1 MTGAITIII
10 SVLLIVLDQVIK
22 HFVYINLRP
31 VEVANLIPGFIRLRY
46 VENTGASFGMLSD
59 RLPFLITITV
69 IVIAVGIYVLAFKK
83 LSDKLQYVGAV
94 LILSGGIAN
103 LIDRIF
109 RRFVIDYLEFTF
121 VDFAVFNFA
130 DCLITVGAALLIISL
145 IRELIKDSKTKKY
158 GEQINV

>member
-31 VEVANLIPGFIRLRY
+31 VEVENLIPGFIRLRY

-83 LSDKLQYVGAV
+83 LNDKLQYVGAV

-145 IRELIKDSKTKKY
+145 IRELIRESKTKKY